1 MLSPVEGPAA
11 EKEEETI
18 PHKKDFICCQVG
30 TSLEMFRSSDKGSED
45 A

>member
-1 MLSPVEGPAA
+1 MLSPVEGPVAQR
-11 EKEEETI
+11 EEETI
-18 PHKKDFICCQVG
+18 PYNKYFTCYHVW